1 MNKTNRNRLAFLAA
15 FQLGGLVAFPGCEP
29 AGPAQQQ
36 QQPSSASSREEGAD
50 AEEGDEEG
58 APPEELAA
66 ECSALS
72 SPGNMEKAGRD
83 IDKSLKQ

>member
-29 AGPAQQQ
+29 AGPAQRAGKNIDKSVQ
-36 QQPSSASSREEGAD
+36 D
-50 AEEGDEEG
+50 AKD
-58 APPEELAA
+58 AVNP
-66 ECSALS
+66 
-72 SPGNMEKAGRD
+72 PGNMEKAGRD